1 MRLFLFT
8 DTFPHGLSE
17 AFLENEL
24 PFLAD
29 KFEKVILIPLY
40 KKPGTRALPNNVKFW
55 DTIIKFNP
63 SDKFNM
69 LRHGLFNLA
78 PVGFAIKEFFNKKV
92 YLNKKWLWNFF
103 TSLLL
108 FRSIYSNTKL
118 WEQLQNEIT
127 SEDKLY
133 FYWGDK
139 SILILPF
146 LKFKMNNTALVRFHR
161 TDLYEYAKGGYI
173 PFRQLVFPAIDWFL
187 PISADG
193 KKYLIENYS
202 DLLDVEKVRISRLGV
217 FDNGINPENNAASAF
232 HLVSC
237 SYMVPVKRISL
248 IIDALKSVDF
258 QLKWTHIGTGQLHEQ
273 LSACAKTLPSNIHVE
288 FSGSLPNKGVLNFYQ
303 QKHVDLFINV
313 SASEGVP
320 VSIMEVLS
328 FGIPVLATDVG
339 GTSEIVDNQVGEL
352 LKTDISANEIAKK
365 ITHLASQNLDELR
378 KNARI
383 RWNDISNAET
393 NYTEFVEFISER
405 N

>member
-40 KKPGTRALPNNVKFW
+40 NKPGTRALPNNVKFW

-133 FYWGDK
+133 F
-139 SILILPF
+139 
-146 LKFKMNNTALVRFHR
+146 
-161 TDLYEYAKGGYI
+161 
-173 PFRQLVFPAIDWFL
+173 
-187 PISADG
+187 
-193 KKYLIENYS
+193 
-202 DLLDVEKVRISRLGV
+202 
-217 FDNGINPENNAASAF
+217 
-232 HLVSC
+232 
-237 SYMVPVKRISL
+237 
-248 IIDALKSVDF
+248 
-258 QLKWTHIGTGQLHEQ
+258 
-273 LSACAKTLPSNIHVE
+273 
-288 FSGSLPNKGVLNFYQ
+288 
-303 QKHVDLFINV
+303 
-313 SASEGVP
+313 
-320 VSIMEVLS
+320 
-328 FGIPVLATDVG
+328 
-339 GTSEIVDNQVGEL
+339 
-352 LKTDISANEIAKK
+352 
-365 ITHLASQNLDELR
+365 
-378 KNARI
+378 
-383 RWNDISNAET
+383 
-393 NYTEFVEFISER
+393 
-405 N
+405 